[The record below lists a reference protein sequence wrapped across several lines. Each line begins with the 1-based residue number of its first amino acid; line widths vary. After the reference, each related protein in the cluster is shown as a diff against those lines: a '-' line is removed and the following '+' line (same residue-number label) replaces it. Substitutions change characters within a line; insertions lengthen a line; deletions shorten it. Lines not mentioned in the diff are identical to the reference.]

1 MSEKCRVSETC
12 ETCEQYETCQER
24 KERDVALE
32 SIIKAFEFNNPGK
45 RFRKGYGKH
54 KRISAARLK
63 VKR

>member
-12 ETCEQYETCQER
+12 ETCEKYEICEER
-24 KERDVALE
+24 KELNKALE
-32 SIIKAFEFNNPGK
+32 SIIKDFEFNNPGK